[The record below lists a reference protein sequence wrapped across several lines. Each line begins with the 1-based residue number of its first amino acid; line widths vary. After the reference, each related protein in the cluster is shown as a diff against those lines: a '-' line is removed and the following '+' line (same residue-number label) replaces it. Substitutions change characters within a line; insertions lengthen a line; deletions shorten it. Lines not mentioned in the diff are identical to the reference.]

1 MDDAM
6 STNDSRVHG
15 HTHPRFAGLREAF
28 ARSLED
34 GLEQGAAVA
43 VVLDGQLVADLWGGQ
58 RTEQAG
64 QPWQADTLVNVWSVS
79 KGVVALAVA
88 MLAERGLIDYA
99 APVARYWPEF
109 GAAGKQ
115 AITVDQLMSHQ
126 AGLDGLSVGL
136 SEAQMFAGQPMVQA
150 LAAMAPLWP
159 PGSRCVYH
167 PITYG
172 HLAGELVR
180 RVDGRSLGRFIA
192 GEIST
197 PLGLAFFIGLPEEL
211 EPRVAEM
218 TADDKAYDWIRHGA
232 QSAYPH
238 AFANPTLSPIAPNQR
253 AWRAAEIPAA
263 NGQSDARS
271 LARLYGA
278 LARGGEVD
286 GVRLISQPGLD
297 RAVAVR
303 FDGVDACSLAPTVF
317 GAGFRR
323 GAIGF
328 GPHVGPDHFGHTGWG
343 GSVAFADPARRLGF
357 AFVTRRLLG
366 FDDGVDPRRHR
377 LLDALYAAL

>member
-1 MDDAM
+1 M
-6 STNDSRVHG
+6 STDPTTVAGN
-15 HTHPRFAGLREAF
+15 THPRFASLREAF
-28 ARSLED
+28 ARSLTD
-34 GLEQGAAVA
+34 GLEQGAAVS
-43 VVLDGQLVADLWGGQ
+43 VVLDGELVVDLWGGQ
-58 RTEQAG
+58 RTGTPGQA
-64 QPWQADTLVNVWSVS
+64 WEADTLVNVWSVS

-88 MLAERGLIDYA
+88 MLVDRGLLDYE

-115 AITVDQLMSHQ
+115 AITVGQLMSHQ
-126 AGLDGLSVGL
+126 AGLDGLSVPL
-136 SEAQMFAGQPMVQA
+136 TEAQMLAGQPMVQA

-192 GEIST
+192 QEISA
-197 PLGLAFFIGLPEEL
+197 PLGLSFFIGLPEEH

-218 TADDKAYDWIRHGA
+218 TADDKAYDWVRHGA
-232 QSAYPH
+232 KSAYPH
-238 AFANPTLSPIAPNQR
+238 AFANPELSATAPNQR

-278 LARGGEVD
+278 LAQGGEVD
-286 GVRLISQPGLD
+286 GIRLISPQGLA
-297 RAVAVR
+297 RAAAVR
-303 FDGVDACSLAPTVF
+303 FEGVDACSLAPTVF

-328 GPHVGPDHFGHTGWG
+328 GPYVGPDHFGHTGWG

-377 LLDALYAAL
+377 LLDALYTAL

>member
-1 MDDAM
+1 MNTH
-6 STNDSRVHG
+6 STPVAGS
-15 HTHPRFAGLREAF
+15 THPRFAALREAF
-28 ARSLED
+28 ARTLED
-34 GLEQGAAVA
+34 GLEQGAAVS
-43 VVLDGQLVADLWGGQ
+43 VVLDGELVVDLWGGL
-58 RTEQAG
+58 RTRQPA
-64 QPWQADTLVNVWSVS
+64 QPWQSDTLVNVWSVS

-88 MLAERGLIDYA
+88 MLVERGRLDYE
-99 APVARYWPEF
+99 APVAGYWPEF

-115 AITVDQLMSHQ
+115 YITVEQLMSHQ
-126 AGLDGLSVGL
+126 AGLDGLSVPL
-136 SEAQMFAGQPMVQA
+136 TEAQMYAGQPMVQA

-192 GEIST
+192 EEISA
-197 PLGLAFFIGLPEEL
+197 PLGLQFYIGLPEAHEH
-211 EPRVAEM
+211 RVAEM
-218 TADDKAYDWIRHGA
+218 TANDKAHDWVRHGA
-232 QSAYPH
+232 QSPYPH
-238 AFANPTLSPIAPNQR
+238 AFHNPELSATAPNQR

-278 LARGGEVD
+278 LAIGGEVD
-286 GVRLISQPGLD
+286 GVRLISPQGLA

-303 FDGVDACSLAPTVF
+303 FDGVDSCSLAPTVF

-328 GPHVGPDHFGHTGWG
+328 GPHVGADHFGHTGWG

-377 LLDALYAAL
+377 LLDALYALL